1 MVPSPLQNK
10 LANFSRE
17 IDKHRPYYVDEIDA
31 FIYDVFSAG
40 R

>member
-17 IDKHRPYYVDEIDA
+17 INKHRLDEIDA